1 MKFEFHLT
9 KVNSTTE
16 IRLHYAPDERRF
28 VLNEKGKI
36 DPYSSAYRGKMLET
50 FETLLYS
57 SNSDKDLDKS
67 DRNSYEFR
75 EEKTHSLNKV
85 HSNDRSSSIKE

>member
-57 SNSDKDLDKS
+57 SDSDKDRSQL
-67 DRNSYEFR
+67 RALTNQFR
-75 EEKTHSLNKV
+75 ERTDYKPKS
-85 HSNDRSSSIKE
+85 

>member
-1 MKFEFHLT
+1 MVDKVITKRSVICYSLDLPCVKSSNLSKSVLENKVTKFSKFVFNLYSCLKQFMWLYMKFEFHLT

-36 DPYSSAYRGKMLET
+36 DP
-50 FETLLYS
+50 
-57 SNSDKDLDKS
+57 
-67 DRNSYEFR
+67 
-75 EEKTHSLNKV
+75 
-85 HSNDRSSSIKE
+85 